1 VETTAN
7 DLERE
12 AHHDRA
18 TIRGAA
24 RGAPRQARVN
34 QEVRESTVAPTKK
47 AVSHGAEQ
55 PQRQTREALEAA
67 DRYVRAQPWEAISIA
82 AIAGLAIGLLLGRR

>member
-1 VETTAN
+1 METTAN

-34 QEVRESTVAPTKK
+34 QEVRESTVAPTKNG
-47 AVSHGAEQ
+47 HGAEQ
-55 PQRQTREALEAA
+55 AQRQTREALEAA